1 VREQALG
8 LHQNLFNIA
17 SDKPANRGPRA
28 IIARA
33 FRRCGSLR
41 RLPVPDAIDFSRI
54 VDSERTVWGVET
66 AGAGPSG
73 RLPLTAEMLLERP
86 SGDVFGLTQNA
97 GMGWDP
103 AELGRPQFL
112 MLGTNG
118 GIRAPDGRPIAL
130 GYHTGHW
137 EIGLLMEAA
146 AAELRALESLPFA
159 AYCSDPCDGRTQG
172 TIGMMD
178 SLAYRNDAAQVFRR
192 LIRSLPTRRGVLGVA
207 TCDKGLPAMM
217 LALVAMRD
225 LPCVLVPG
233 GVTLPPKD
241 GEDAGK
247 IQSIGA
253 RFAHGELTL
262 DQAAEL
268 GCRACGSP
276 GGGCQFLGTA
286 ATSQVIGEA
295 LGLSLPHSALAPSGQ
310 PIWTDMARRS
320 ARALVSLSRRG
331 LTVRD
336 IVTDA
341 AVRNAMIV
349 HAAVGGST
357 NLVLHL
363 PAIAHAAGLRRPT
376 VEDWT
381 DVNRQVPRLADTL
394 PNGPHPTV
402 RAFLAGGV
410 PEVMLHLRRLGL
422 LDETVLTVS
431 GDTLRRV
438 LDWWE
443 GSDRRHALRERL
455 RSADGV
461 DPDDVIMD
469 AKRARSRG
477 LTSTVT
483 FPRGNLAP
491 EGSVIKSTAIDPSV
505 VDADGVY
512 RKTGPARV
520 FVREKDAI
528 AAIKNRGADG
538 LKPGDVLVL
547 ICRGPLGA
555 GMEEIYQITAALKHL
570 SWGKHV
576 AVITDARFSG
586 VSTGACIGHVGPEAL
601 AGGPIGK
608 VRDGDTIRIVVDRNR
623 LEGSVDLVGENG
635 SDIGVDEG
643 VRVLAA
649 RSPRPDLSP
658 DPDLPADTR
667 LWAALQQAAGGTWGG
682 CVYDVDAIVAALA
695 R

>member
-1 VREQALG
+1 M
-8 LHQNLFNIA
+8 
-17 SDKPANRGPRA
+17 
-28 IIARA
+28 
-33 FRRCGSLR
+33 
-41 RLPVPDAIDFSRI
+41 
-54 VDSERTVWGVET
+54 ERTRAVEFEAIVGSDRAVWEIRT
-66 AGAGPSG
+66 SGPGPAG

-86 SGDVFGLTQNA
+86 SGDIFGLTQNA

-103 AELGRPQFL
+103 RELGRPQFL
-112 MLGTNG
+112 MLSTLG
-118 GIRAPDGRPIAL
+118 GMRAPDGRPIAL

-137 EIGLLMEAA
+137 EIGLLMQA
-146 AAELRALESLPFA
+146 AAEELAALGGLPFA
-159 AYCSDPCDGRTQG
+159 GFCSDPCDGRTQG
-172 TIGMMD
+172 TVGMMD
-178 SLAYRNDAAQVFRR
+178 SLAYRNDAAQIFRR
-192 LIRSLPTRRGVLGVA
+192 LARSLPTRKGVLGVA

-217 LALVAMRD
+217 MALVALRD

-233 GVTLPPKD
+233 GVTLPPQD

-247 IQSIGA
+247 VQSIGA

-295 LGLSLPHSALAPSGQ
+295 LGLTLPHSALAPSGQ
-310 PIWTDMARRS
+310 PVWTDMARRS
-320 ARALVSLSRRG
+320 ARALVSLENRG
-331 LTVRD
+331 LTMRA

-341 AVRNAMIV
+341 AVRNAMAV
-349 HAAVGGST
+349 HAACGGST
-357 NLVLHL
+357 NLLLHL

-376 VEDWT
+376 VDDWVA
-381 DVNRQVPRLADTL
+381 VNRQVPRIVDVL
-394 PNGPHPTV
+394 PNGPVGHPTV
-402 RAFLAGGV
+402 RVFLAGGV
-410 PEVMLHLRRLGL
+410 PEIMLHLRRLRL
-422 LDETVLTVS
+422 LDEDCLTVA
-431 GDTLRRV
+431 GERLGRL

-443 GSDRRHALRERL
+443 GSERRRALRERL
-455 RSADGV
+455 RRDGV

-469 AKRARSRG
+469 PERARRRG

-512 RKTGPARV
+512 RKVGPARV
-520 FVREKDAI
+520 FVRERAAI
-528 AAIKNRGADG
+528 AAIKSQGPDR

-547 ICRGPLGA
+547 ACRGPMGA

-608 VRDGDTIRIVVDRNR
+608 VLDGDLVQIVVDRNR
-623 LEGSVDLVGENG
+623 LEGSVDLVGHGETRFG
-635 SDIGVDEG
+635 AEEG
-643 VRVLAA
+643 AHILKKRP
-649 RSPRPDLSP
+649 PRPDLGP
-658 DPDLPADTR
+658 DPDLPDDTR
-667 LWAALQQAAGGTWGG
+667 LWAALQHAGGGTWGG
-682 CVYDVDAIVAALA
+682 CVYDVDAIIGRLRGREVEPP
-695 R
+695 